1 MSFFDQFRDINR
13 VISFTP
19 ANIFE
24 AMGRTWELD
33 DDDFHYS
40 NNPNDRF
47 NREYNNKMTEEW
59 DWRVRE
65 AAALEHKLA
74 SVGLKRPKKRAMS
87 MPRGTPQEFNFA
99 LNRFREENNR
109 MQIRYHRVEY
119 GIYGS
124 TRFRS
129 KWDSDCEMSDKD

>member
-24 AMGRTWELD
+24 AMGRTWELG

-47 NREYNNKMTEEW
+47 NREYNNKMREEW

-65 AAALEHKLA
+65 AEALEHKLA
-74 SVGLKRPKKRAMS
+74 SVGLKRPKKVLCQCLAELHKSLILLLIVSAKRTI
-87 MPRGTPQEFNFA
+87 GCKYVT
-99 LNRFREENNR
+99 
-109 MQIRYHRVEY
+109 I
-119 GIYGS
+119 G
-124 TRFRS
+124 
-129 KWDSDCEMSDKD
+129 

>member
-1 MSFFDQFRDINR
+1 MSFFDQFRDISR

-59 DWRVRE
+59 NWRVRE

-74 SVGLKRPKKRAMS
+74 SVGLKRPKKHAMS
-87 MPRGTPQEFNFA
+87 MPGGTPQEFNFA

-109 MQIRYHRVEY
+109 M
-119 GIYGS
+119 
-124 TRFRS
+124 
-129 KWDSDCEMSDKD
+129 